1 MKNPDKDN
9 HLFWLQQ
16 PINFF
21 QNPKLKKLR
30 RIAGGD
36 TFTIIYQKIML
47 LSVKTDGVIHFQ
59 QLEATLSEEL
69 ALVMDEEPDNVLV
82 ALKFMENHE
91 MISKV
96 TDSAFLIVGV
106 PELIRRES
114 ESAARVRRH
123 RESKKQAKS
132 LQCNNEVTISNEKVT
147 THIQL
152 QLQNKILDTSN
163 EVSLSG
169 KPDDVNQ
176 KSYPYAEIVNYLNQ
190 RIGSSY
196 LSTCKKTRELIR
208 ARFAD
213 GHDLEAFKRAINNQY
228 ALWWHDFKFRQY
240 LRPETLFGSKM
251 NGYANA
257 NVTPEQIAAAQ
268 GSNSNACPRNGL
280 NNDNGRYDIPEG
292 MDFPDF
298 AKVMGVGDDED
309 DE

>member
-1 MKNPDKDN
+1 MRNPDKDN

-59 QLEATLSEEL
+59 QLEPTISEEL
-69 ALVMDEEPDNVLV
+69 ALVMDEEIDNVSV
-82 ALKFMENHE
+82 TLKFMENHE

-123 RESKKQAKS
+123 REIKKQTKT
-132 LQCNNEVTISNEKVT
+132 LQSNGAVTQGNESVT

-152 QLQNKILDTSN
+152 QNNNNTLDTSN

-176 KSYPYAEIVNYLNQ
+176 KSYPYAEIVNHLNQ
-190 RIGSSY
+190 KTGSNY
-196 LSTCKKTRELIR
+196 QSTCKKTRELIR

-213 GHDLEAFKRAINNQY
+213 GHDLQAFKRAVDNQV
-228 ALWWHDFKFRQY
+228 ALWWNDFKMRPY
-240 LRPETLFGSKM
+240 LRPETLFGVKM
-251 NGYANA
+251 DGYANA
-257 NVTPEQIAAAQ
+257 NVTPEQIAAVQ
-268 GSNSNACPRNGL
+268 GGKSNGCPRTGL

-292 MDFPDF
+292 AYYVD
-298 AKVMGVGDDED
+298 AAERMGGE
-309 DE
+309 